1 MAVTTS
7 KQETQAIPAGRWQV
21 DPAHSSV
28 EFRVK
33 HMMIAT
39 VKGRFTQFEGVLEAG
54 EDRSVQARGTVQ
66 AASIDTQE
74 PRRDEHL
81 RSPDFFDVATYP
93 EISFLSTDILS
104 TGDAGLRVKG
114 ELTIHGVTKPRRADR
129 ACSGRRC
136 RPLGKPARRARG
148 IWRDQPRA
156 VRPDLEPGARCRR
169 RPGLRSGRDRGG
181 CVSRQGGCYERCLIP
196 ERALTGLC
204 CLSIAGRTS
213 TGRRSSSRR
222 SCDVGQV
229 GQVSGGP

>member
-114 ELTIHGVTKPRRADR
+114 ELTIHGVTKPA
-129 ACSGRRC
+129 
-136 RPLGKPARRARG
+136 
-148 IWRDQPRA
+148 
-156 VRPDLEPGARCRR
+156 E
-169 RPGLRSGRDRGG
+169 
-181 CVSRQGGCYERCLIP
+181 
-196 ERALTGLC
+196 LTGRVQG
-204 CLSIAGRTS
+204 AGVDPWGNQRVALEVYGEISREQFGLTWNQALDAGGVLVSDRVEIEVDVSAVKADATS
-213 TGRRSSSRR
+213 AA
-222 SCDVGQV
+222 
-229 GQVSGGP
+229 

>member
-81 RSPDFFDVATYP
+81 RSPDFFDAATYP

-114 ELTIHGVTKPRRADR
+114 ELTIHGVTQ
-129 ACSGRRC
+129 
-136 RPLGKPARRARG
+136 PA
-148 IWRDQPRA
+148 
-156 VRPDLEPGARCRR
+156 E
-169 RPGLRSGRDRGG
+169 
-181 CVSRQGGCYERCLIP
+181 
-196 ERALTGLC
+196 LTGRVQG
-204 CLSIAGRTS
+204 AGVDPWGNQRVALEVYGEISREQFGLTWNQALDAGGVLVSDRVEIEVDVSAVKADATS
-213 TGRRSSSRR
+213 AA
-222 SCDVGQV
+222 
-229 GQVSGGP
+229 